1 MKTFAYQEHKQTQ
14 PVIKRLVALAF
25 FLCFALLLNTLT
37 TLYVENSLFH
47 SMTFKQSPFN
57 WMLWSIKLTQFKL
70 YFRDVWLVHLALLI
84 GGTLLFCL
92 ATLTRKV
99 ATGNKTSHGTARWA
113 TREDIK
119 QAGLL
124 NGRGVYVGAFESKKN
139 TLEYLRHNTNEHV
152 LCYAPTGS
160 GKGVSF
166 VLPTLLSWPASMV
179 VLDNKPE
186 LYEETAGWRSQ
197 HANNIS
203 LKFDPARRDS
213 VKFNPLEEIRTN
225 DYDASGRCTLGDF
238 EVSDTQNIATVITNP
253 NGKDELDHFNKN
265 AYALIVALILHTLY
279 VEKQKGAVTSLS
291 KVGDMLKDPNTLD
304 IYAMLSIMMTT
315 PHMQLNSEQ
324 PIFSIGKADA
334 ESLQHCTKTDTHP
347 IVLKTAAD
355 MFKKPDRELGN
366 IISTASEKFNLF
378 LDPIVA
384 ENTSRSD
391 FHYDDLRDNIQ
402 PVSLFIQVRDNDQER
417 MRPLVRLILTLI
429 LKRTTEHKN
438 PHKHRLLLLLDEF
451 TGIGKLKALET
462 SLHFLRG
469 YGVKVYIII
478 QDNVQLYQTYGR
490 DETITSGCEVTIALA
505 PNKPE
510 TAQLLSTMT
519 GMGTVVQETLTTS
532 GKKLSQGQNIS
543 RGIVEKSRPLL
554 TVDECLRLP
563 PAVKDESGTRIISA
577 GKMLIFV
584 RGYHPILGTQSL
596 YFKDPIFIARHAITP
611 PSTQSQ
617 IDMI

>member
-1 MKTFAYQEHKQTQ
+1 MMTFAYQEQKHQQ
-14 PVIKRLVALAF
+14 PILKRIALITVF
-25 FLCFALLLNTLT
+25 FCFAFLLNYLI
-37 TLYVENSLFH
+37 TLYVENYLFNSL
-47 SMTFKQSPFN
+47 TADQNPFN
-57 WMLWSIKLTQFKL
+57 WMIWSIKLTEYRRF
-70 YFRDVWLVHLALLI
+70 FRVVWI
-84 GGTLLFCL
+84 GHITILFVITLFFCITSL
-92 ATLTRKV
+92 KQNNAK
-99 ATGNKTSHGTARWA
+99 GNNTSHGTARWA

-124 NGRGVYVGAFESKKN
+124 NGDGVYIGAFESKKN

-186 LYEETAGWRSQ
+186 LYEETSGWRSQ
-197 HANNIS
+197 HANNIC

-225 DYDASGRCTLGDF
+225 NYDDTGRCTLSDF

-279 VEKQKGAVTSLS
+279 VEKQKGKVTSLA
-291 KVGDMLKDPNTLD
+291 KVGNILKDPNTLD

-324 PIFSIGKADA
+324 PIFAIGKADA
-334 ESLQHCTKTDTHP
+334 EMLQGCVKTDTHP
-347 IVLKTAAD
+347 IVLQTAAE
-355 MFKKPDRELGN
+355 MFKKPEKELGS
-366 IISTASEKFNLF
+366 IVSTASEKFNLF

-384 ENTSRSD
+384 ENTSKSD
-391 FHYDDLRDNIQ
+391 FKYNDLRDNIQ

-451 TGIGKLKALET
+451 TGIGKLKSLET

-478 QDNVQLYQTYGR
+478 QDTIQLQQIYGR
-490 DETITSGCEVTIALA
+490 DETISSGCEVTIALA
-505 PNKPE
+505 PNKTE
-510 TAQLLSTMT
+510 TAQVLSTMA
-519 GMGTVVQETLTTS
+519 GVRTVVQETITVS
-532 GKKLSQGQNIS
+532 GRKLSHNGNIS
-543 RGIVEKSRPLL
+543 RGIIEKSRPLL

-563 PAVKDESGTRIISA
+563 PALKDESGTRITKA
-577 GKMLIFV
+577 GSMLIFV
-584 RGYHPILGTQSL
+584 RGYYPILGTQSL
-596 YFKDPIFIARHAITP
+596 YFKDPVFCARHGLPT
-611 PSTQSQ
+611 PSTSSQ
-617 IDMI
+617 IEMI